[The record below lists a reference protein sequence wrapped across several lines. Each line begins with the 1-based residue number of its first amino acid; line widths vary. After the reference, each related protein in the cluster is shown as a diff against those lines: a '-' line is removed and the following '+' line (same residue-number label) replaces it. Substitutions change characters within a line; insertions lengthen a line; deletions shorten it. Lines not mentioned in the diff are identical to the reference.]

1 MRLTRVLFRRKLPVR
16 RNHPINFNNAW
27 QEGRTLPL
35 TDTDDRKVLTSMGI
49 PVVSPQDVIQSSYVM
64 PYEVPE
70 YDPPKSIIR
79 ENLPKDESHPLWKDR
94 PVHTFGDRTYFPVN
108 HQLDL
113 AKNLTKTVELDVGL
127 PSRLIQSIEKT
138 SLSEEA
144 LASVEDMI
152 KETQMFDAIQKK
164 LPFNYKVPFIG
175 WHPVNDRMSSKTPYP
190 VTMSWQYK
198 EARKYGIPLPRST
211 LNLTRGLFR
220 LLDQFCPEAKDILHR
235 VNHEK
240 QILRQYFNRLGSYT
254 RVSVHLP
261 FSVWS
266 PHLIKPYADTNT
278 TKSSISLKLPDIHP
292 MEPQVGLWPINVYR
306 EENNLPIM
314 DGSLLRAHT
323 LVNNY
328 TNPVPD
334 LANEDQF
341 AANSLM
347 LSFASAL
354 GQARLL
360 YGSQFSD
367 VLPEPITVHFIN
379 TDGKKFHISA
389 FQLNTLELST
399 NDGVKNIFWHEKEMS
414 SLYDVCEYVQGRPM
428 FEGLNSSLFKKLLA
442 MYAE

>member
-127 PSRLIQSIEKT
+127 PSRLIQSVEKT

-144 LASVEDMI
+144 LSSVEDMI

-261 FSVWS
+261 FSVC
-266 PHLIKPYADTNT
+266 H
-278 TKSSISLKLPDIHP
+278 
-292 MEPQVGLWPINVYR
+292 
-306 EENNLPIM
+306 
-314 DGSLLRAHT
+314 SLLRAHT

-379 TDGKKFHISA
+379 TD
-389 FQLNTLELST
+389 
-399 NDGVKNIFWHEKEMS
+399 VKNIFWHEKEMS

-428 FEGLNSSLFKKLLA
+428 FEGLKL
-442 MYAE
+442 